1 VAPVP
6 GDPDAAPTRALMTLT
21 TCHPTYSARERYVVH
36 AELDSWLP
44 VADGV
49 PVELTDPAAG
59 LGGGA

>member
-1 VAPVP
+1 
-6 GDPDAAPTRALMTLT
+6 MTLT

-44 VADGV
+44 VADGG